1 MRATY
6 LGAAVALATAALFSS
21 VAECR
26 VAIERQDRDD
36 DCGAEAVVTLMKMAG
51 ITISAGRLLET
62 LKKKADS
69 SAPGLTAADLRL
81 MVERSGYPVE
91 LVGEWVSASE
101 LPSSVSSSPGIVLL
115 YEAHEQRG
123 QQARV
128 LGHYVVVEAWS
139 ASRGFLV
146 ADPALGRRAFVA
158 TQELNKIAHGRESKG
173 ESKVLILRLR
183 RAGKVV
189 GLSQPVTSLE
199 EGKLPKLIDLR
210 RLPSGLPK
218 GKTIVTVGVAHARS
232 NISLDDE
239 SLGIGATSTSG
250 AVTIQRGMGNGTAL
264 TLSVGGVA
272 SSAILH
278 FPGNERFSLGR
289 QSSLGRLYIG
299 YTLPVELAQ
308 TATLSSSLT
317 GGISFRSSG
326 KPTGINAGMAT
337 HLQAGGTTLT
347 GTLDVSVTHLSTS
360 WDLAIAPSVAA
371 SRAVGK
377 RVQVGAAILMHL
389 PLTTGRPG
397 AEAALFA
404 DVALSRNWSFGA
416 YAAHGV
422 FEPKGIRSR
431 HIGLS
436 ITYAVPRR
444 LRGSK

>member
-1 MRATY
+1 MRPIY
-6 LGAAVALATAALFSS
+6 FGAAVALATAALFSS
-21 VAECR
+21 VAEAR

-36 DCGAEAVVTLMKMAG
+36 DCGAEAIATLMKMAG
-51 ITISAGRLLET
+51 ISISADQLLEASE
-62 LKKKADS
+62 KKAAS

-81 MVERSGYPVE
+81 MVERSGHPVE
-91 LVGEWVSASE
+91 LVGEWVSTSQ
-101 LPSSVSSSPGIVLL
+101 LPSSVSANPGIVLL

-139 ASRGFLV
+139 ASRGFLI
-146 ADPALGRRAFVA
+146 ADPAIGRRAFVP
-158 TQELNKIAHGRESKG
+158 TPELNKIAHARERKG
-173 ESKVLILRLR
+173 QSQVLILRLR
-183 RAGKVV
+183 RSGEEV
-189 GLSQPVTSLE
+189 GLSQPVTPLE
-199 EGKLPKLIDLR
+199 EAKLPKLIDLR
-210 RLPSGLPK
+210 RLPFGLPK

-232 NISLDDE
+232 NISLDHE
-239 SLGIGATSTSG
+239 SLEIGATSTSG

-264 TLSVGGVA
+264 TLSMGGVA

-289 QSSLGRLYIG
+289 QNSLGRFYIG
-299 YTLPVELAQ
+299 YTVPVDLTQ

-326 KPTGINAGMAT
+326 KPTGVNAGVAA

-347 GTLDVSVTHLSTS
+347 GTLDLSATHPSTS
-360 WDLAIAPSVAA
+360 WGLAVAPSIAA

-377 RVQVGAAILMHL
+377 RIQVGAAILTHL
-389 PLTTGRPG
+389 PLTTGSPDV
-397 AEAALFA
+397 EVALFA
-404 DVALSRNWSFGA
+404 DVALSRSWSVGA

-422 FEPKGIRSR
+422 FEPKGSRSR
-431 HIGLS
+431 HLGLS

-444 LRGSK
+444 VRRSK